1 MIGTFQG
8 IMYELPPFEKYLTQ
22 IFQNESMYVV
32 GECQINVL
40 TFSILINELY
50 LPEYYTKKDTYS
62 MIG

>member
-1 MIGTFQG
+1 MNEKFMIGTFKG

-40 TFSILINELY
+40 TFSILIN
-50 LPEYYTKKDTYS
+50 
-62 MIG
+62 